1 MFLTKMP
8 INSRRRGAIKLL
20 ASPQAMHAAIQS
32 GFSPGA
38 LAGAGGRVLWR
49 IDRPTNNEVN
59 LYLVSPIE
67 PDLSHLV
74 EQAGWQ
80 SGEMWQTRDYRRLL
94 DRLAPGQLWAFR
106 LTANPA
112 FNGYKAGTDWGDTKP
127 LAHVT
132 VKQQENWLLDRAGGA
147 GFRVPDGPHD
157 VGEICVTNRS
167 TLRFAKG
174 GHRVVIGMATF
185 EGVLEVTDVDALSR
199 TLTRGIGRA
208 KAYGCGLLT
217 LAPLTAGR

>member
-1 MFLTKMP
+1 M
-8 INSRRRGAIKLL
+8 KLL
-20 ASPQAMHAAIQS
+20 ASPQAMHAAVQS

-38 LAGAGGRVLWR
+38 LEGASGRALWR
-49 IDRPTNNEVN
+49 IDRRPNNEVN
-59 LYLVSPIE
+59 LYVVSPIE

-80 SGEMWQTRDYRRLL
+80 SGEMWQTKNYRRLL
-94 DRLAPGQLWAFR
+94 DRLALGQLWAFR
-106 LTANPA
+106 LTANPV
-112 FNGYKAGTDWGDTKP
+112 FSGYKAGTDWGDTKP

-132 VKQQENWLLDRAGGA
+132 VKQQENWLLDRSERA

-157 VGEICVTNRS
+157 VAQIRVTNRS

-185 EGVLEVTDVDALSR
+185 EGVLEVTDVDALSG
-199 TLTRGIGRA
+199 TLTSGIGRA

>member
-8 INSRRRGAIKLL
+8 INTRRRAAVKLL
-20 ASPQAMHAAIQS
+20 SSPQAMHAAVQS
-32 GFSPGA
+32 GFPPGA
-38 LAGAGGRVLWR
+38 LECAGSRVLWR
-49 IDRPTNNEVN
+49 IDRDTNTEAT

-80 SGEMWQTRDYRRLL
+80 SGDMWQTRDYLTLL
-94 DRLAPGQLWAFR
+94 DRLAVGQVWGFR
-106 LTANPA
+106 VTANPV
-112 FNGYKAGTDWGDTKP
+112 FSGYKAGTNWGDTKP

-132 VKQQENWLLDRAGGA
+132 VKQQENWLLDRAERA

-157 VGEICVTNRS
+157 VASIRVTHRS

-174 GHRVVIGMATF
+174 GHRVVIATATF
-185 EGVLEVTDVDALSR
+185 GGVLEVIDVDALSR
-199 TLTRGIGRA
+199 MLTRGIGRA

-217 LAPLTAGR
+217 LAPLTAVH

>member
-1 MFLTKMP
+1 MFLTRMLV
-8 INSRRRGAIKLL
+8 NSRRRGAAKLL
-20 ASPQAMHAAIQS
+20 SSPQAMHATVQS
-32 GFSPGA
+32 GFPPGA
-38 LAGAGGRVLWR
+38 LKGAGGRALWR
-49 IDRPTNNEVN
+49 IDRGAREEVA

-80 SGEMWQTRDYRRLL
+80 SGEMWQTRDYRTLL

-106 LTANPA
+106 LTANPV
-112 FNGYKAGTDWGDTKP
+112 FSGYKQGTDWGDTKP

-132 VKQQENWLLDRAGGA
+132 VKQQEKWLLDRAERA

-157 VGEICVTNRS
+157 VAELRVTDRS

-174 GHRVVIGMATF
+174 GHRVVIAKATF
-185 EGVLEVTDVDALSR
+185 EGVLEVVDGDTLSR
-199 TLTRGIGRA
+199 ALTTGIGRA

-217 LAPLTAGR
+217 LAPLAIGR